1 MKKLLSLLP
10 FLCACF
16 VSAQVDTFSLRNM
29 PKDYYREFWPD
40 YSMFHHIYNHD
51 DGARCLLYAPSAVT
65 VCVGNQSELGYGFL
79 DVYSHD
85 RWNERYINHFV
96 AGKHADS
103 TIRVVGIAMLY
114 PRYHTPG
121 MLEQVSEWDYGWDKG
136 SRVVDE
142 MIAHG
147 FDILKMQLLDTNMN
161 VIASASTSLADTIG
175 KPVFVFNK
183 ERAFEVYMGSE
194 IYSLRYDVF
203 EAFFD
208 TPVSVSDSFYLGA
221 YFENTATDRA
231 LALAIPNIM
240 EIHPLPTYYDFP
252 EYNWMARG
260 GFRYESAVV
269 NGILTVVRTPVADS
283 VWFTIDD
290 DGCEVNH
297 GFMLIFPILEVV
309 CDVPQ
314 GVSASPMGAGHV
326 LLRWDTGQ
334 WDTAWEVSYGPSGT
348 LPGQGTV
355 LATSEPSL
363 MLSGISPD
371 TTYVAYVRSLCT
383 VRDTQWSD
391 WSDSINFGRR
401 QSIGAVAGNV
411 TVDLL
416 PNPAAERLLLT
427 ADAELSAIDVYT
439 SAGTHHTRLP
449 ATGRAAPIDVSAWP
463 AGTYLL
469 LVHTDRGTLLRRLT
483 VAR

>member
-1 MKKLLSLLP
+1 MMSDSVKKVL
-10 FLCACF
+10 
-16 VSAQVDTFSLRNM
+16 
-29 PKDYYREFWPD
+29 
-40 YSMFHHIYNHD
+40 YSPGEAYEEWNIT
-51 DGARCLLYAPSAVT
+51 G
-65 VCVGNQSELGYGFL
+65 CVY
-79 DVYSHD
+79 VY
-85 RWNERYINHFV
+85 
-96 AGKHADS
+96 
-103 TIRVVGIAMLY
+103 
-114 PRYHTPG
+114 
-121 MLEQVSEWDYGWDKG
+121 
-136 SRVVDE
+136 
-142 MIAHG
+142 
-147 FDILKMQLLDTNMN
+147 DIL
-161 VIASASTSLADTIG
+161 
-175 KPVFVFNK
+175 
-183 ERAFEVYMGSE
+183 
-194 IYSLRYDVF
+194 

-208 TPVSVSDSFYLGA
+208 APVTVSDSFYLA
-221 YFENTATDRA
+221 SHFECSDPAMGKENYGVSPAVLYETHMTLGITTDYDYPKFTWRT
-231 LALAIPNIM
+231 LGG
-240 EIHPLPTYYDFP
+240 HYYEYDSTLQAPVQVTVP
-252 EYNWMARG
+252 E
-260 GFRYESAVV
+260 
-269 NGILTVVRTPVADS
+269 S
-283 VWFTIDD
+283 VWHDD

-401 QSIGAVAGNV
+401 QGIDAVAENV

-416 PNPAAERLLLT
+416 PNPAADRLLLT

-449 ATGRAAPIDVSAWP
+449 ATGRAAHIDVSAWP

-469 LVHTDRGTLLRRLT
+469 LVHTDRGTPLRRLT